1 MTTQTLS
8 SFYKQISCKCKS
20 TVSRGC
26 LSPADPCTAEWHSVL
41 QIQNNVNDHQ
51 WYKSL
56 FLMLNEILDPW
67 IWSIRIS
74 FCFLQLDNHYS
85 HNAFCSDI
93 FMTLQV
99 CTIICKAI
107 MRRKACVCFLLK
119 CFFFHKQA
127 RNRNKTE
134 GELKYRLHTF
144 RGLSLFK
151 ELQITKELRG
161 LRTVTANGGQPLI
174 QSQPIVTADSMLSAC
189 GKEHSSKSFYE
200 CRSRSWHDQI

>member
-8 SFYKQISCKCKS
+8 SYYKQISCKCKS

-26 LSPADPCTAEWHSVL
+26 LSPADLCTAEWHSVL
-41 QIQNNVNDHQ
+41 QIQNNVNNHQ

-56 FLMLNEILDPW
+56 FLML
-67 IWSIRIS
+67 
-74 FCFLQLDNHYS
+74 NHYS

-200 CRSRSWHDQI
+200 CRSRGWHDQI